1 MAGTGALNKE
11 RPLVGVVLCF
21 TSIVAEE
28 RTEIVAV
35 ASQMGAEHSYDL
47 TSTVTHLIVGEINTP
62 KYKFV
67 ARERSDVVVLRPEW
81 VEAVRQSWIKGGDT
95 DIHALEEHYKFSTFS
110 GLSISITGFEDMGL
124 RNYIRT
130 NAELNGAEFR
140 RDLTKT
146 VTHLV
151 ALSAEGDKYKFATQ
165 WDVKVVTLKWFTD
178 SIKRGMILEEELYH
192 PLLPP
197 EKQGAGAWNR
207 SVSVVRTRPAETE
220 NSSNPRPRKLR
231 RIASTKLSDQ
241 NENIWGDIVGIGF
254 ETTAPKPSREERQAS
269 FEKRSK
275 DRGVLQVAKS
285 FVSQA
290 SFGAPSQPREK
301 TAEPVV
307 NQRNGFLDG
316 CFFLIHGFSSKQ
328 TTVLRDHLSFNG
340 AQLVNSLGE
349 FSRPDIPKTG
359 DGLYII
365 VPYKTPRSQAPST
378 EDLAFECDIV
388 TDMWLEKCL
397 DAKTLVSPESHLA
410 NTPIPSF
417 PINGLSGL
425 KICSTGFSRIDLL
438 HLSKLVNLVG
448 ATYNEYLTPTAS
460 ALICN
465 DSASLNHDKLRHT
478 HEWGVPTVTAD
489 WLWASIRNEKKQP
502 FDAYLIRKQLTQ
514 SGKDLEVRAGS
525 RPESR
530 RPSQHAT
537 TKDNTQLRYV
547 KVPNQSNL
555 SDTDSTNKQESKQTV
570 AESPRKAPKQNFPRP
585 EPSRKSTSP
594 TKPPSP
600 RETTATTTKSP
611 SPSAKRKTLH
621 QAQTAPTASST
632 KSALDSAVN
641 GLLKQARATAS
652 RSASDPTGDSHSHDR
667 VRSRRPRP
675 LLGRAQSNSS
685 ARASEQQKSF
695 SRASSIDTLNDDG
708 CGSVVESLHTDG
720 GIPSLANS
728 GRYEFEY
735 SEGDRDGGI
744 EAGTETPPMT
754 QLDYEDA
761 DAVAMREKFLRHAGK
776 IVEKPA
782 TMQSV
787 VIGEVRDLE
796 EGGWGTGR
804 RTRNANKVI
813 DLNDDDF

>member
-1 MAGTGALNKE
+1 MAGKAASNKE
-11 RPLVGVVLCF
+11 HPLAGVVLCF
-21 TSIVAEE
+21 TSILAEE
-28 RTEIVAV
+28 RTEIVSV

-47 TSTVTHLIVGEINTP
+47 TSNVTHLLVGEINTP

-81 VEAVRQSWIKGGDT
+81 VEAVRQSWMKGGDT
-95 DIHALEEHYKFSTFS
+95 DIHALEEHYKIPTFS
-110 GLSISITGFEDMGL
+110 GLAMSLTGFEDMAL

-130 NAELNGAEFR
+130 NAEINGAEFR
-140 RDLTKT
+140 GDLTKT

-151 ALSAEGDKYKFATQ
+151 ARSAEGEKYKFATQ

-178 SIKRGMILEEELYH
+178 CIKRGMILEETLYH

-207 SVSVVRTRPAETE
+207 SVPAMRRKPAETE

-231 RIASTKLSDQ
+231 RIASTKLGDQ

-254 ETTAPKPSREERQAS
+254 ETAAPKPSREDRQAS

-275 DRGVLQVAKS
+275 DVAVLQVAKS
-285 FVSQA
+285 FVSQTT
-290 SFGAPSQPREK
+290 FDAPSQPRG
-301 TAEPVV
+301 TSTEPIV
-307 NQRNGFLDG
+307 NQRTGFLVG

-328 TTVLRDHLSFNG
+328 TTVLRDHLSYNG
-340 AQLVNSLGE
+340 AQLVASMSE

-378 EDLAFECDIV
+378 EDLAFDCEIV
-388 TDMWLEKCL
+388 TDMWLERCL
-397 DAKTLVSPESHLA
+397 DAKTLISPDSHLA

-417 PINGLSGL
+417 PIKGLSGM

-460 ALICN
+460 VLLCN
-465 DSASLNHDKLRHT
+465 DSTSLNHDKLRHT

-489 WLWASIRNEKKQP
+489 WLWASIRNEKKQS
-502 FDAYLIRKQLTQ
+502 FDPYLIRKQLTQ
-514 SGKDLEVRAGS
+514 SSRDIEVRAGS
-525 RPESR
+525 RPDSR
-530 RPSQHAT
+530 RPSQNI
-537 TKDNTQLRYV
+537 TKDTTQLQSIR
-547 KVPNQSNL
+547 VPNESGTPE
-555 SDTDSTNKQESKQTV
+555 TDSITKPEPKQAV
-570 AESPRKAPKQNFPRP
+570 AESPQQESKKRLPPP
-585 EPSRKSTSP
+585 LESSRKSTSP
-594 TKPPSP
+594 AKPPPPPPLSDK
-600 RETTATTTKSP
+600 EAELKSP
-611 SPSAKRKTLH
+611 STKRKTLH
-621 QAQTAPTASST
+621 QEPSELTASAA
-632 KSALDSAVN
+632 KSALDSAVH
-641 GLLKQARATAS
+641 GLLKHARAANS
-652 RSASDPTGDSHSHDR
+652 RSASDSTGDSHSHDR
-667 VRSRRPRP
+667 TRARRPKP

-685 ARASEQQKSF
+685 ARAAEQQKTF

-735 SEGDRDGGI
+735 PEGDQGLTA
-744 EAGTETPPMT
+744 EAETPPMT

-776 IVEKPA
+776 LVEKPS
-782 TMQSV
+782 TTQSV
-787 VIGEVRDLE
+787 VIGEVQDLE
-796 EGGWGTGR
+796 QGGWGTGR

-813 DLNDDDF
+813 DLDDDDF